1 MQGGTMTSRE
11 RILAAARAEFAELG
25 IAGARVG
32 TIANN
37 AHINK
42 ERLYAYF
49 GNKEGLFEAVLA
61 ESFSQ
66 LSAEVSL
73 PSTEDELFEYAGL
86 VFDFH
91 YRNPEF
97 TRLLAWESLHY
108 GSSALPNET
117 SRSNY
122 YTVKMR
128 EVSGALGSSTEAGAL
143 ILTLIGL
150 AAWPILMTPLSRHLL
165 GLEPGKGMD
174 PVSMKESVLRSSR
187 AVIAAHLETAG

>member
-1 MQGGTMTSRE
+1 MTSRE
-11 RILAAARAEFAELG
+11 RILAAARAEFAALG

-49 GNKEGLFEAVLA
+49 GSKERLFEAVLA
-61 ESFSQ
+61 ESFAQ

-73 PSTEDELFEYAGL
+73 PSTEAQLFEYAGL

-108 GSSALPNET
+108 GSSALPNEE
-117 SRSNY
+117 SRSSY
-122 YTVKMR
+122 YSLKMR
-128 EVSGALGSSTEAGAL
+128 EVSGALGSSTNAGAL

-165 GLEPGKGMD
+165 GLEPGEGID
-174 PVSMKESVLRSSR
+174 SVSMKESVLRSSR
-187 AVIAAHLETAG
+187 AIIEAHLSTAD

>member
-1 MQGGTMTSRE
+1 MTSRE

-32 TIANN
+32 TIAKN
-37 AHINK
+37 AQINK

-61 ESFSQ
+61 QSFSQ

-73 PSTEDELFEYAGL
+73 PSTEEELFAYAGL

-108 GSSALPNET
+108 GSSALPHEA
-117 SRSNY
+117 SRRSY
-122 YTVKMR
+122 YSEKMR
-128 EVSGALGSSTEAGAL
+128 EVSGALGSSAEAGAL

-150 AAWPILMTPLSRHLL
+150 AAWPILMAPLSRHLL
-165 GLEPGKGMD
+165 GLEPGEAID
-174 PVSMKESVLRSSR
+174 PVFMKESVLHSAR
-187 AVIAAHLETAG
+187 AVISAHLAPAG